1 MITEFKKYNLIKES
15 PDKIELVQKNGNIKY
30 IKFDRKD
37 ARPFFVIVND
47 DHTEVDNI
55 FIGKKRDWH
64 SDMNEYIEEKS
75 YAGRLWTKAKILSFW
90 VYPNE
95 ILFVSIIKAIEKRLD
110 IKIFNNGWKIQV
122 IKNDDKIKK
131 RDPNDDDEFNNGD
144 FYMGTRYTFNKKNE
158 IIIPVE
164 EYIGSEDQSEEDY
177 NIHLKKWQDKEKEK
191 KSGEQKVIGFG
202 SDKTAIDRPHN
213 IKYRQTIYQENAK
226 YLRTKRINIQDI
238 IIIDEIVTKWWNNPK
253 DDDEKYAKAWLGD
266 QKKEG
271 NKLTYSV
278 DTRGEN
284 IPDSMKKLN
293 KKLNKIE
300 FKCYLNDGTIYIQPF
315 TIEEIIK
322 LSASKYNI
330 F

>member
-1 MITEFKKYNLIKES
+1 
-15 PDKIELVQKNGNIKY
+15 
-30 IKFDRKD
+30 
-37 ARPFFVIVND
+37 
-47 DHTEVDNI
+47 
-55 FIGKKRDWH
+55 
-64 SDMNEYIEEKS
+64 MNEYIEEKS